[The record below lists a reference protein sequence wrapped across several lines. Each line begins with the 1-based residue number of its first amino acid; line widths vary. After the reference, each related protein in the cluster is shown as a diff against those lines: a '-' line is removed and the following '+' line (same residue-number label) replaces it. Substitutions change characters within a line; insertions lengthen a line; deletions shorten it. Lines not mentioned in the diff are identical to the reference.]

1 MDTYRTTEAE
11 ATYTT
16 LQKSSEIERM
26 DLSRRD
32 RFTFS
37 GGQFSGF
44 ASNFS
49 KTSSVGYGERY
60 CGKVGVIA
68 AFAIMKYGAETGGEY
83 KDYETIDSK
92 AA

>member
-11 ATYTT
+11 AAYTK

-37 GGQFSGF
+37 GGQFAGF

-49 KTSSVGYGERY
+49 KTVTSGYGERY
-60 CGKVGVIA
+60 SGRVGAIA
-68 AFAIMKYGAETGGEY
+68 AFAVMKYGAETGGEY
-83 KDYETIDSK
+83 NYFLTIDGK

>member
-1 MDTYRTTEAE
+1 
-11 ATYTT
+11 
-16 LQKSSEIERM
+16 M
-26 DLSRRD
+26 DLGNRD

-60 CGKVGVIA
+60 CGNVGIIA
-68 AFAIMKYGAETGGEY
+68 AFAVMKYGAETGGEY
-83 KDYETIDSK
+83 PDYEAEDAKQTR
-92 AA
+92 